1 MRAHLIGGDYSG
13 DCEGVSSAR
22 LDERSLFDHWNPS
35 MRCFF
40 LIASLAATPALAAP
54 DPAAMAAYARGDY
67 LAAVAA
73 AERAGG
79 ADNLAFAAKALNAI
93 SYFDRDRK
101 TTRERCALAMDYA
114 KSAIAG
120 DPAFAEAY
128 FNLGVAMLIKASNM
142 GAARAFLSNLPARGR
157 RMFDRALALD
167 ADFAPFLTAS
177 AAWRIEVANRGGGF
191 FYGADAEEG
200 HAEMQR
206 ARALDPVDNVIAHEC
221 AVRLLADGRREWRA
235 EALAC
240 LDDAVTAPT
249 DLKFEADI
257 QERSRALKAA
267 VEAGPDAEKAF
278 LAKRR

>member
-1 MRAHLIGGDYSG
+1 MRALI
-13 DCEGVSSAR
+13 
-22 LDERSLFDHWNPS
+22 
-35 MRCFF
+35 
-40 LIASLAATPALAAP
+40 LIASLVAAEPAAAAP
-54 DPAAMAAYARGDY
+54 DPAALAAYDRGDY
-67 LAAVAA
+67 AAAVAL

-79 ADNLAFAAKALNAI
+79 TENLAFAAKSLNAI

-101 TTRERCALAMDYA
+101 STRERCNRAMDYA
-114 KSAIAG
+114 EAAIAA
-120 DPAFAEAY
+120 DPEFAEAH

-167 ADFAPFLTAS
+167 GDFAPFLIAS

-200 HAEMQR
+200 HAELQR

-221 AVRLLADGRREWRA
+221 AVRLLADGRAPWRP
-235 EALAC
+235 EALDC
-240 LDDAVTAPT
+240 LDDAVAAET
-249 DLKFEADI
+249 DSFFEAAI
-257 QERSRALKAA
+257 QERSRLLKAA
-267 VEAGPDAEKAF
+267 VEAGPEAEKAF